1 MYDPD
6 DHQGPGFGSE
16 LERRQTPELA
26 RRRRKQGIYA
36 CLLGILMGVVMLGAG
51 IYATRTGEM
60 VRSFPGRLELTGP
73 EASVVGALVLAG
85 SAWLLWRV
93 LRGPG
98 RSSP

>member
-26 RRRRKQGIYA
+26 RRRRKQGIWA
-36 CLLGILMGVVMLGAG
+36 SLLGVLMGTATLGAG
-51 IYATRTGEM
+51 VHATRTGEM
-60 VRSFPGRLELTGP
+60 VRSFPGQLELTGP
-73 EASVVGALVLAG
+73 EASVLGAVVIAG
-85 SAWLLWRV
+85 SLWLLWRI
-93 LRGPG
+93 LRGSI